1 MDRQRRR
8 MEHRMSHFVLLMN
21 WTDAGV
27 RSFRDS
33 VDRADGAREALKA
46 KGVDLTD
53 IYWTIGAY
61 DLVCIC
67 EAPDDATLSSALL
80 ALGAQGNLRTTTLRG
95 FTADEFRGIIQN
107 AG

>member
-1 MDRQRRR
+1 MP
-8 MEHRMSHFVLLMN
+8 HYVLLMN
-21 WTDAGV
+21 WTDQGV
-27 RSFRDS
+27 KNFKDS
-33 VDRADGAREALKA
+33 PDRADAARGALKA

-61 DLVCIC
+61 DIVVVC

-80 ALGAQGNLRTTTLRG
+80 ALGSQGYLRTTTLRG
-95 FTADEFRGIIQN
+95 FTADEFRAIIQK